1 MPEQFKVN
9 SSAEESV
16 NLLEKDNDPR
26 KKAYVLKLALES
38 REYWHTLASKK
49 DEVYTPM
56 IFRLHKAEG
65 LMEKKPGGER
75 KHMTPEHILTVMAGC
90 VALARRLKLDE
101 KDSRD
106 LLLGATVHD
115 VNKDIEYQLVRNSV
129 DDPKTGYGQRGY
141 DMAGVI
147 SKQKLGFA
155 GVPRHIIELSAVPGH
170 AACPDIE
177 KMLKEKS
184 ESLSPHDIEKLVL
197 HYIDDIVTNLNIIDP
212 SITTDEKGNALNALD
227 QRCIQNENN
236 PVYKNFNQAWKTD
249 PRNKTGETAFEMQR
263 RVGHLVEGKLAG
275 VENPLTLPEVIHKQM
290 QNDILEHWRKNRK
303 EE

>member
-38 REYWHTLASKK
+38 REYWHTLAS
-49 DEVYTPM
+49 
-56 IFRLHKAEG
+56 
-65 LMEKKPGGER
+65 
-75 KHMTPEHILTVMAGC
+75 
-90 VALARRLKLDE
+90 E
-101 KDSRD
+101 KD
-106 LLLGATVHD
+106 
-115 VNKDIEYQLVRNSV
+115 
-129 DDPKTGYGQRGY
+129 
-141 DMAGVI
+141 
-147 SKQKLGFA
+147 
-155 GVPRHIIELSAVPGH
+155 
-170 AACPDIE
+170 
-177 KMLKEKS
+177 
-184 ESLSPHDIEKLVL
+184 
-197 HYIDDIVTNLNIIDP
+197 DDIVTNPNIIDP

-227 QRCIQNENN
+227 RRCIQNENN

-263 RVGHLVEGKLAG
+263 RVGHLVEGKLAELAD